1 MKQYSHYHYITFCF
15 SLFFFRVWRYSYRI
29 GLVITHS
36 NFMNNKPMSSDC
48 ERKSKMPFR
57 KLPQPATVFKLQTFF
72 FVVRD
77 FLWAGSGGIYSMIV
91 EARGRIARGWKHDCR
106 SMLIIF
112 EGNWQFS
119 HCLDG
124 ELCKIECP
132 NFNVCIPANT
142 KGWQRLIGER

>member
-1 MKQYSHYHYITFCF
+1 MKQYSHYHYIPFCF
-15 SLFFFRVWRYSYRI
+15 SLFLFRVWRYSYRI

-36 NFMNNKPMSSDC
+36 NFMNNEPMSSDC

-57 KLPQPATVFKLQTFF
+57 KLPQPATVFKLS
-72 FVVRD
+72 
-77 FLWAGSGGIYSMIV
+77 FLWLEIFYEQAAGGIYSMSV
-91 EARGRIARGWKHDCR
+91 EAGGRIAHGWKHDCR

-132 NFNVCIPANT
+132 NFNVCTPANT
-142 KGWQRLIGER
+142 NEWQRLIGER